1 MGFTEPAKFSREVRV
16 IERRIVGEIT
26 RLARDIKI
34 AERNLEVG
42 MKKEEKIQ
50 FLTWKFEEARK
61 LFVREGRVLD
71 EEVTLTG
78 DVEGNESTTCRC
90 R

>member
-26 RLARDIKI
+26 RLVRDIKI

-42 MKKEEKIQ
+42 MKKEEEIQ

-61 LFVREGRVLD
+61 LFVGEGRVLG

-78 DVEGNESTTCRC
+78 DAGVY
-90 R
+90 